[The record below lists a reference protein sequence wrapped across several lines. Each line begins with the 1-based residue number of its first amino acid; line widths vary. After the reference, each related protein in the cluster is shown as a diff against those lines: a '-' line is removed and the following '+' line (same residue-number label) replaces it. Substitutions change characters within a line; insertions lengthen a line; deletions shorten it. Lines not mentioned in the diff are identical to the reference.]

1 MQYDLRIKTQSN
13 IYSRILIQYL
23 LANYDEHNIYH
34 SFHVHTDISHIKE
47 DGTPCFSIIG
57 MDGRP
62 SYYNI
67 KDKLMIRSFDLF
79 TRREREVLKEIIEGS
94 TTKEIAKKLF
104 ISIYTVNAHRRNIM
118 EKAEVN
124 TPVELIR
131 KSLKE
136 GWI

>member
-1 MQYDLRIKTQSN
+1 
-13 IYSRILIQYL
+13 
-23 LANYDEHNIYH
+23 
-34 SFHVHTDISHIKE
+34 
-47 DGTPCFSIIG
+47 

-118 EKAEVN
+118 EKAEIN

>member
-1 MQYDLRIKTQSN
+1 
-13 IYSRILIQYL
+13 
-23 LANYDEHNIYH
+23 
-34 SFHVHTDISHIKE
+34 
-47 DGTPCFSIIG
+47 